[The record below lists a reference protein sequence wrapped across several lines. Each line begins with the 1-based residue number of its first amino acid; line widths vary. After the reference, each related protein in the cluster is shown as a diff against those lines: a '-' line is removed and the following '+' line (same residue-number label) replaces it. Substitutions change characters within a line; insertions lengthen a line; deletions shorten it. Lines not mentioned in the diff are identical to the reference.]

1 MQTLIN
7 RTKAIA
13 AQPNTKFKLVVGH
26 GGLTGTYKRLP
37 EDTYIIFLSK
47 PGHLISQGSVIQNP
61 RLFNHSYLRNAISG
75 VLPKWSIQ
83 PTRLGAWKE
92 HVYGPGNI
100 YPDMSV
106 NFFDHNEIGVR
117 KTGTPFNMVEG
128 VHSINANRKTIG
140 FKGGFANISNVI
152 RFGGKGI
159 YIVAACRASPERSLR
174 GAMGSFR
181 KNLRLT
187 GGNQTSL
194 RRIGV
199 TDPLINRM
207 AQEIENTQ
215 ARMAAHKRN
224 ANKSPNSTSSPKR
237 MKKPNTFTF
246 APGRPPTSSTAR
258 RRPTTSSTARR
269 RPKTLR
275 RT

>member
-13 AQPNTKFKLVVGH
+13 AQPNTKFKLIVGH

-61 RLFNHSYLRNAISG
+61 RLFNHSYLRSAISG
-75 VLPKWSIQ
+75 VIPKSSIH
-83 PTRLGAWKE
+83 PTRLGAWRE

-106 NFFDHNEIGVR
+106 NFFDHSEIGVR
-117 KTGTPFNMVEG
+117 KTGTPFNMVAG

-159 YIVAACRASPERSLR
+159 YIVAACRASPERSFK

-207 AQEIENTQ
+207 AQAIENTQ

-224 ANKSPNSTSSPKR
+224 ANKSPNRTNSPKR
-237 MKKPNTFTF
+237 MKPTTFTF
-246 APGRPPTSSTAR
+246 TPGRPPPASTVR
-258 RRPTTSSTARR
+258 RRPR
-269 RPKTLR
+269 TLR